1 MSVKCKLEFNAKKY
15 HVLEM
20 GKSKRRPSWTY
31 KMGEVIAK
39 QREEK
44 DLRVLV
50 LDNLSLNKHIKQ
62 IFDSKY
68 RMLSNNSDFS
78 LHGQGYDE

>member
-1 MSVKCKLEFNAKKY
+1 
-15 HVLEM
+15 
-20 GKSKRRPSWTY
+20 
-31 KMGEVIAK
+31 MGEVIAK

-62 IFDSKY
+62 IFDSTY
-68 RMLSNNSDFS
+68 RMLSNIRVAFHYMDKEMINKKVTCMVRPR
-78 LHGQGYDE
+78 LEY